1 MDLAEL
7 SQRAAEG
14 KPLYGT
20 STQPEWVQG
29 VAYRNSAWSQL
40 KFRKRPSY
48 IHWSSPAKSTHF
60 TDAFPMYEPMVL
72 ACLIPDSQPLS

>member
-20 STQPEWVQG
+20 STQPVWVQG
-29 VAYRNSAWSQL
+29 TAYRNSAWSQL
-40 KFRKRPSY
+40 K
-48 IHWSSPAKSTHF
+48 
-60 TDAFPMYEPMVL
+60 
-72 ACLIPDSQPLS
+72 LSE